1 MTGRDAQRPRRR
13 LSRPRRLGDQ
23 AIALA
28 EQLGRMAGTVEGTA
42 EAWVNRQK
50 LSDHLTRV
58 RDSATEMLKRLAV
71 GAPTERSRRK
81 AAKVS
86 STARSRQADLAH
98 APGKRH
104 RKPAPRKRGVK
115 KSNQA
120 IPKMRTAAAVRQ
132 RRKSYA

>member
-1 MTGRDAQRPRRR
+1 MATQDSNNA
-13 LSRPRRLGDQ
+13 SDLGDQ

-28 EQLGRMAGTVEGTA
+28 EQIGRRAGTIQGTA
-42 EAWVNRQK
+42 EAWLHRQQAADQ
-50 LSDHLTRV
+50 LARI
-58 RDSATEMLKRLAV
+58 RDRATEMLKGLGVTGSR
-71 GAPTERSRRK
+71 GKTRKRSK
-81 AAKVS
+81 TVS
-86 STARSRQADLAH
+86 ASRSRQADPAH

-104 RKPAPRKRGVK
+104 RKPAPSKRGVK